1 MPALRLERI
10 GNAVLGPL
18 DLELAAGEA
27 VALLGPS
34 GAGKSTL
41 LKIVA
46 GLLPHRGRVIFEGRD
61 LTGLPP
67 HRRGIGYMSQDLH
80 LFPHLSVAG
89 NLALPLVFAG
99 LDRQARARRVADTLA
114 LCAIAHRATRRP
126 A

>member
-89 NLALPLVFAG
+89 NL
-99 LDRQARARRVADTLA
+99 D
-114 LCAIAHRATRRP
+114 
-126 A
+126 